1 MKRVFLLLFVA
12 IITFLI
18 VVFFKNPGFLD
29 DIWMWLVGLAG
40 LIIKGGKSIINY
52 FSSLFDKLSTDDQ
65 DNPDSI
71 REGKSIPS
79 TTHTK
84 QVDPSKIQMR
94 IVRYQDDGQ
103 TTLGL
108 LYINNK
114 FYCYTLE
121 DTWQKVKVPGKTRI
135 PAGAYPVKFRKEESE
150 LTNTYRSRYSE
161 WFSYHLQIQHVPGFR
176 YIYIHNGGDH
186 TKTEGCIL
194 VSDSLNTA
202 KRNTYLSNSKETFK
216 RLYGFLE
223 MQIKEGKKIT
233 LTIDDENWMSKMSV
247 N

>member
-1 MKRVFLLLFVA
+1 M
-12 IITFLI
+12 I
-18 VVFFKNPGFLD
+18 VILFKNPGFLD
-29 DIWMWLVGLAG
+29 NIWMWVIGLAG
-40 LIIKGGKSIINY
+40 LIIKGSKGIINY
-52 FSSLFDKLSTDDQ
+52 FSSLFDKLSPENQT
-65 DNPDSI
+65 NPDPTQKE
-71 REGKSIPS
+71 RRIPS
-79 TTHTK
+79 TA
-84 QVDPSKIQMR
+84 QLIRIDQSQIQMR

-108 LYINNK
+108 LYVNNK

-135 PAGAYPVKFRKEESE
+135 PAGAYPIKFREEESE
-150 LTNTYRSRYSE
+150 LTITYRKRYPE
-161 WFSYHLQIQHVPGFR
+161 WFSYHLQIQHVTGFQ

-186 TKTEGCIL
+186 TNTEGCIL

-202 KRNTYLSNSKETFK
+202 KGDTFLSNSKETFK

-223 MQIKEGKKIT
+223 TQIKEGKKIT
-233 LTIDDENWMSKMSV
+233 LTIDDENWMSKMSI

>member
-1 MKRVFLLLFVA
+1 MKRVFLLLFIA

-18 VVFFKNPGFLD
+18 VVLFNNPGLLD
-29 DIWMWLVGLAG
+29 DIWLWLIGLAG
-40 LIIKGGKSIINY
+40 LIIKGGKGIINY
-52 FSSLFDKLSTDDQ
+52 FSSLFDKMS
-65 DNPDSI
+65 PDSQNNPASRQDESNI
-71 REGKSIPS
+71 ASPAQPLQI
-79 TTHTK
+79 
-84 QVDPSKIQMR
+84 DPSIIQIR
-94 IVRYQDDGQ
+94 LLRYQDDGQ

-121 DTWQKVKVPGKTRI
+121 DTWQKVKVPGETRI
-135 PAGAYPVKFRKEESE
+135 PSGVYPIDFRKEESG
-150 LTNTYRSRYSE
+150 LTSTYRKRYPE
-161 WFSYHLQIQHVPGFR
+161 WFSYHIQIQKVPDFR

-186 TKTEGCIL
+186 TNTEGCIL

-202 KRNTYLSNSKETFK
+202 KGDTVLSNSKETFK

-223 MQIKEGKKIT
+223 TQINEGKKIT
-233 LTIDDENWMSKMSV
+233 ITIDDENWASKIPV